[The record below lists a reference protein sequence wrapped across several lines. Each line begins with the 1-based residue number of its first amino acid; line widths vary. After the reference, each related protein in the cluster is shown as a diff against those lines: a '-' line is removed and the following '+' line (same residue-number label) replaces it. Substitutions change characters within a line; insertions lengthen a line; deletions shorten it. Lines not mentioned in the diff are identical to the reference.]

1 MVYTLTYYKILLW
14 DFEGSHLTV
23 FNIILLIVNGFY
35 MSQAKTGVTSIKIL
49 SNDGEAAVFFRFVI
63 ENFV

>member
-1 MVYTLTYYKILLW
+1 MVYTVMYGKIFLW

-35 MSQAKTGVTSIKIL
+35 MSQIQNWSYVDKNT
-49 SNDGEAAVFFRFVI
+49 
-63 ENFV
+63 